1 MKKFVVKQ
9 SGLVVAM
16 TLVLTA
22 CGGGGGSSSTPSNT
36 NAPNTNTTS
45 PSTQTPAVPPTTTAT
60 TAPNTA
66 PATHTGT
73 TVAPVN
79 NTTTVT
85 TTPTNSSKETA
96 ISVLNTQRSTC
107 GFSTLKDNSEL
118 AKASQNHNKYMA
130 HISETTAIAQ
140 IFASHN
146 EMSENGW
153 KNSGTANPYFTGKN
167 VTERVKTG
175 NNKGASAVAVNY
187 PAATSYNFTQN
198 GQSYVMK
205 GSFVTENIATLSNSG
220 TDVELLRS
228 LLASPYHLQS
238 LVSQYYKDVGLH
250 HHHSNSWNVTGYLP
264 VTANYLTLVLGLQQG
279 QTPTFSSSTL
289 SYPCSGITGVEHTLT
304 HESPDPFV
312 NHPSRKEISKENPI
326 GQPVYIV
333 APNSKEISNISNVNF
348 KAVNGS
354 ISPKVWVMFN
364 NAKPSTNLN
373 QMLDA
378 NNRLANNEAFLIP
391 NEALKPATTYEVS
404 YTLTY
409 KDGSNEN
416 SKFRFNTKS

>member
-1 MKKFVVKQ
+1 MKKLVVKQ

-22 CGGGGGSSSTPSNT
+22 CGGGGSSSTPSNT
-36 NAPNTNTTS
+36 NAPSTNNAS

-79 NTTTVT
+79 DSTTIT
-85 TTPTNSSKETA
+85 TTPTNTSKETA

-107 GFSTLKDNSEL
+107 GFSALQDNSEL
-118 AKASQNHNKYMA
+118 TKASQNHNKYMA
-130 HISETTAIAQ
+130 HISETTAVSQ
-140 IFASHN
+140 IFASHY
-146 EMSENGW
+146 ELAEVGW
-153 KNSGTANPYFTGKN
+153 KNSHTANPYFSGESVNT
-167 VTERVKTG
+167 RIKTG

-187 PAATSYNFTQN
+187 PVATSYNFTQD
-198 GQSYVMK
+198 GKPYIMY
-205 GSFVTENIATLSNSG
+205 GSFVAENIATSTTD
-220 TDVELLRS
+220 TDVELLRN
-228 LLASPYHLQS
+228 LLAAPYHLKS
-238 LVSQYYKDVGLH
+238 LVSQYYKDVGIH
-250 HHHSNSWNVTGYLP
+250 YHGSNKWTIKGYNP
-264 VTANYLTLVLGLQQG
+264 ISANYLTLVLGLQQN
-279 QTPTFSSSTL
+279 QAPSFSSSTL
-289 SYPCSGITGVEHTLT
+289 SYPCAGITGVAHTLT
-304 HESPDPFV
+304 DETPDPFV
-312 NHPSRKEISKENPI
+312 NHPSRKGISKENPI

-333 APNSKEISNISNVNF
+333 APNSKEISNISNVSF

-354 ISPKVWVMFN
+354 ISPQVWVMFN
-364 NAKPSTNLN
+364 NAKPNTNIN
-373 QMLDA
+373 QMIDVHK
-378 NNRLANNEAFLIP
+378 RLENNEAFLIP

-416 SKFRFNTKS
+416 SKFRFSTKS